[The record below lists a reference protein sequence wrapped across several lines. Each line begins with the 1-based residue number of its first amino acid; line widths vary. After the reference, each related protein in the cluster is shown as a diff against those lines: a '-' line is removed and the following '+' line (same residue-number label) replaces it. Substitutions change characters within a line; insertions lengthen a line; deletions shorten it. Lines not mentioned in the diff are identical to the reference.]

1 MFTITGNSG
10 HTAYGTK
17 EFLCDTI
24 ADVENLPIDITVG
37 STALVIEGS
46 KVFILNNKKEWVEI

>member
-1 MFTITGNSG
+1 MFSIMGNSG

-24 ADVENLPIDITVG
+24 ADVETLPIDITPG
-37 STALVIEGS
+37 STALVIEGA
-46 KVFILNNKKEWVEI
+46 KVFILSNDHEWKEI

>member
-1 MFTITGNSG
+1 MFSIIGNSG

-17 EFLCDTI
+17 EFLCDTL
-24 ADVENLPIDITVG
+24 ADVESLPIDITPG

-46 KVFILNNKKEWVEI
+46 KVFILNNEHEWKEL